1 MRREQGSVLAIF
13 LGLLAAMT
21 IVTTIVIQSGVQEHR
36 LARRGHLRAVAR
48 NLAEAA
54 IVAGR
59 QGQAVPQ
66 AALNDGLAGTGLRA
80 TVRLERRQLPEG
92 KQRLEATATLE
103 PGGLRYRIEVETR
116 RGSGG
121 RLETVAW
128 SERQLP

>member
-1 MRREQGSVLAIF
+1 MRREQGSVLAI
-13 LGLLAAMT
+13 LMALLAAMT

-36 LARRGHLRAVAR
+36 LAKQSHLRAVAR

-66 AALNDGLAGTGLRA
+66 AALNEGLAGSGLRA
-80 TVRLERRQLPEG
+80 TVRLDRRPLPDG
-92 KQRLEATATLE
+92 KLHLTATAELE
-103 PGGLRYRIEVETR
+103 PGGLRYRIELETR
-116 RGSGG
+116 RGPGG

-128 SERQLP
+128 RERQLP